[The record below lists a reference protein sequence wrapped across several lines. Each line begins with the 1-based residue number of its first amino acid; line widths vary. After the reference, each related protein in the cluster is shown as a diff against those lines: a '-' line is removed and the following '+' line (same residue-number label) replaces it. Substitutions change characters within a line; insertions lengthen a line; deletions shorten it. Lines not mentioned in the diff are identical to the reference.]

1 MAKAIRPIAAA
12 APKTARAA
20 AVAATPGRQMLD
32 DLGIRPRIAFPFSP
46 KKAIAALHF
55 LAGLMSSPRRV
66 EHPMLHF
73 KGIMAVLWIADV
85 RHFQDHG
92 RPVTG
97 TRWQAY
103 PQGPVPGDLFALL
116 RNDPL
121 WLAELPETHYAVPFE
136 LQGDCITRN
145 LRVPFGYDP
154 KKMLGQSDR
163 DALDKAVATAKDL
176 KRTRRVDA
184 LRGEAYQ
191 LTPLYQDIP
200 WELMLPPKLRSKAV
214 IDELVATARDTVL

>member
-1 MAKAIRPIAAA
+1 MAKSLPRAANVL
-12 APKTARAA
+12 PTARTASPP
-20 AVAATPGRQMLD
+20 VTPGRQMLD
-32 DLGIRPRIAFPFSP
+32 ALGIHPRIAFPFSP

-55 LAGLMSSPRRV
+55 LAGVMSSPRRV

-92 RPVTG
+92 RPITG

-103 PQGPVPGDLFALL
+103 PQGAVPGDVFALL
-116 RNDPL
+116 KNDPL
-121 WLAELPETHYAVPFE
+121 WLAELPETEYAVPFE

-154 KKMLGQSDR
+154 KKILGQSDR

-200 WELMLPPKLRSKAV
+200 WELMLSPKQRSKET
-214 IDELVATARDTVL
+214 IDRLVATARNTTL

>member
-1 MAKAIRPIAAA
+1 MPRALKTAP
-12 APKTARAA
+12 PKTNP
-20 AVAATPGRQMLD
+20 AATPGRQMLD
-32 DLGIRPRIAFPFSP
+32 ELGIRPRIAFPFSP
-46 KKAIAALHF
+46 RKAIAALHF

-85 RHFQDHG
+85 RHFQDHR
-92 RPVTG
+92 RPITG

-103 PQGPVPGDLFALL
+103 PQGPVPGDVFALL

-136 LQGDCITRN
+136 LQGDCVTRN
-145 LRVPFGYDP
+145 LRIPFGYDP
-154 KKMLGQSDR
+154 KTILGQSDR
-163 DALDKAVATAKDL
+163 DALGKAVATAKDL
-176 KRTRRVDA
+176 KQTRRVDA

-200 WELMLPPKLRSKAV
+200 WELMLPPKLRSRAV
-214 IDELVATARDTVL
+214 IDELVATARNTVL

>member
-1 MAKAIRPIAAA
+1 MAMAKPAPQTTKAARPSA
-12 APKTARAA
+12 
-20 AVAATPGRQMLD
+20 GRQMLD
-32 DLGIRPRIAFPFSP
+32 ELGIRPRITFPFSP
-46 KKAIAALHF
+46 RKAVAALHF

-85 RHFQDHG
+85 RHFQEYG

-103 PQGPVPGDLFALL
+103 PQGPIPGDVFALL
-116 RNDPL
+116 KGDPL

-145 LRVPFGYDP
+145 LRIPFGYDP
-154 KKMLGQSDR
+154 KRILNQSDR
-163 DALDKAVATAKDL
+163 DALEKAVATAKDL
-176 KRTRRVDA
+176 KRTRRADA
-184 LRGEAYQ
+184 LRGQAYQ

-200 WELMLPPKLRSKAV
+200 WELMLPSTTRSKEA
-214 IDELVATARDTVL
+214 IDQLVATARSATL

>member
-121 WLAELPETHYAVPFE
+121 WLAELPETDYAVPFE

>member
-1 MAKAIRPIAAA
+1 MAKSLPRAV
-12 APKTARAA
+12 TASPNTRRSAGPA
-20 AVAATPGRQMLD
+20 MTPGRQMLD
-32 DLGIRPRIAFPFSP
+32 ELGIRPRIAFPFSP

-55 LAGLMSSPRRV
+55 LADLMSSPRRV

-85 RHFQDHG
+85 RHFQDHR

-103 PQGPVPGDLFALL
+103 PQGPVPGDVFALL

-154 KKMLGQSDR
+154 KKFLGQSDR

-214 IDELVATARDTVL
+214 IDELISTSRDTVL

>member
-1 MAKAIRPIAAA
+1 MPPTLKA
-12 APKTARAA
+12 APPKTTRTAA
-20 AVAATPGRQMLD
+20 LAATPGHQMLD
-32 DLGIRPRIAFPFSP
+32 ELGIRPRIAFPFAP

-85 RHFQDHG
+85 RHFQEHK
-92 RPVTG
+92 RPITG

-103 PQGPVPGDLFALL
+103 PQGPVPGDVFALL

-121 WLAELPETHYAVPFE
+121 WLAELPETDHAVPFE
-136 LQGDCITRN
+136 LQGDCVTRN

-154 KKMLGQSDR
+154 KKILGQSDR
-163 DALDKAVATAKDL
+163 AALEKAVATAKDL
-176 KRTRRVDA
+176 KQTRRIDA

-200 WELMLPPKLRSKAV
+200 WELMLPPRLRSRAV
-214 IDELVATARDTVL
+214 IDELVATARDIVL